1 MDTLCTSHY
10 LGAVS
15 TPALATRVVRGLLW
29 TGSPFLVHILT
40 LLLFYGSLPPE
51 QMGPFAFALPVVMM
65 AALLGDLGLGTALV
79 QHREA
84 TDRHF
89 SSAFWVSLTWGT
101 VLTVAI
107 VTTAP
112 VVAPLAGSDGEI
124 TSVRI
129 LGWLSLIVP
138 LASVSGLFRARLQR
152 ELRFAAMARAEI
164 ASVLIYSVVA
174 LALLPP
180 LQLWA
185 LVIGSIVRE
194 LALLVGLWIAA
205 AWRPRFQFST
215 AALRDI
221 IRFGLNFTGERTV
234 GFANSRLAQ
243 ILILPAI
250 GKVAAAQYGL
260 ITLYTITP
268 LVRLSTI
275 LHRVSMPAF
284 STIQDRQAQL
294 AGGYIKAI
302 QGVALLLWPLATG
315 MFLFAEELLAVVS
328 QEYAVASRALQLLA
342 LAFILKSVGSI
353 VGAVFLAKG
362 RADWSFRW
370 TLASFAILVPA
381 LILGFPHGLT
391 GVAAAILATS
401 VLNFIVTQ
409 IMVHRLIRFS
419 LPAFLAGLG
428 RPIAV
433 CLALGLAL
441 GLAQT
446 LFLQRMPDAAALS
459 PLRELLSDRVDAA
472 TVLLQAAVC
481 GLIAYAVA
489 LRLIAAEQCREYWHS
504 LRGTGERGRPD
515 AAPSAGIAEDA

>member
-1 MDTLCTSHY
+1 
-10 LGAVS
+10 
-15 TPALATRVVRGLLW
+15 
-29 TGSPFLVHILT
+29 
-40 LLLFYGSLPPE
+40 
-51 QMGPFAFALPVVMM
+51 
-65 AALLGDLGLGTALV
+65 
-79 QHREA
+79 
-84 TDRHF
+84 
-89 SSAFWVSLTWGT
+89 
-101 VLTVAI
+101 
-107 VTTAP
+107 
-112 VVAPLAGSDGEI
+112 
-124 TSVRI
+124 
-129 LGWLSLIVP
+129 
-138 LASVSGLFRARLQR
+138 SVSGLFRARLQR

-205 AWRPRFQFST
+205 AWRPRFQFSP

-315 MFLFAEELLAVVS
+315 MFLFAEEVLAVVS
-328 QEYAVASRALQLLA
+328 QEYAVASRA
-342 LAFILKSVGSI
+342 
-353 VGAVFLAKG
+353 
-362 RADWSFRW
+362 
-370 TLASFAILVPA
+370 
-381 LILGFPHGLT
+381 
-391 GVAAAILATS
+391 
-401 VLNFIVTQ
+401 
-409 IMVHRLIRFS
+409 
-419 LPAFLAGLG
+419 
-428 RPIAV
+428 
-433 CLALGLAL
+433 
-441 GLAQT
+441 
-446 LFLQRMPDAAALS
+446 
-459 PLRELLSDRVDAA
+459 
-472 TVLLQAAVC
+472 
-481 GLIAYAVA
+481 
-489 LRLIAAEQCREYWHS
+489 
-504 LRGTGERGRPD
+504 
-515 AAPSAGIAEDA
+515 